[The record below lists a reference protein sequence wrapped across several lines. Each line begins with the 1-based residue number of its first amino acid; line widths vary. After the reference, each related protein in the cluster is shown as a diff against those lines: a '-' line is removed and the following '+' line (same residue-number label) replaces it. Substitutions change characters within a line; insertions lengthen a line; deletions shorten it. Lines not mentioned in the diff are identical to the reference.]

1 MAPRLTLDETLV
13 LAQIAETTLH
23 SNTVEDI
30 THVLEEDL
38 QRVLPHQMMIGGVGY
53 IRGREVMPLAVV
65 SENFPNSYLREV
77 LSEEGY
83 VRSPFVSWWIRE
95 RKPML
100 VNMDESPTHIDPLTR
115 QRLTRYRIL
124 NFVAYGQTDFP
135 GVTGTY
141 FWFANVPERAEAK
154 HGRILEFVMP
164 HLHAAFTRVAIE
176 NKRAG
181 RRTPVPRLTPKE
193 LEVLQLIYEGK
204 TNKDISDALAI
215 SLMTVKNHTK
225 NLYNKMQ
232 VKSRSEAIVKGIELQ
247 LVCLDRWLASAC
259 RQRQPGAPVS
269 APVADDSTDA

>member
-1 MAPRLTLDETLV
+1 MTLRLPLDETLL
-13 LAQIAETTLH
+13 LAQIAEQTLH
-23 SNTVEDI
+23 ATSVDDI
-30 THVLEEDL
+30 TRLIEVDL
-38 QRVLPHQMMIGGVGY
+38 QRILPHQMMIGGVGY
-53 IRGREVMPLAVV
+53 IRGREVLPLAVV

-100 VNMDESPTHIDPLTR
+100 VNMNESPTYVDPLTR
-115 QRLTRYRIL
+115 QRLMRYRIS

-141 FWFANVPERAEAK
+141 FWFANVAERAEPK
-154 HGRILEFVMP
+154 HGRILEFVVP
-164 HLHAAFTRVAIE
+164 HLHAALTRLAIE

-181 RRTPVPRLTPKE
+181 RRAPAPRLTPKE
-193 LEVLQLIYEGK
+193 LEVLQLIYEGNS
-204 TNKDISDALAI
+204 NKDISDALAI

-225 NLYNKMQ
+225 NLYTKMQ

-259 RQRQPGAPVS
+259 RQRQPGAPRP
-269 APVADDSTDA
+269 AEPLAEE

>member
-1 MAPRLTLDETLV
+1 MTPRLPLDETLL
-13 LAQIAETTLH
+13 LAQIAEQTLH
-23 SNTVEDI
+23 SNSVDDI
-30 THVLEEDL
+30 TRLIEEDL
-38 QRVLPHQMMIGGVGY
+38 QRILPHQMMIGGVGY
-53 IRGREVMPLAVV
+53 IRGREVLPLAVV

-100 VNMDESPTHIDPLTR
+100 VNMNESPTHIDPLTR
-115 QRLTRYRIL
+115 QRLTRYRIS

-141 FWFANVPERAEAK
+141 FWFANVAERAEPK
-154 HGRILEFVMP
+154 HGRILEFVVP
-164 HLHAAFTRVAIE
+164 HLHAALTRLAIE

-181 RRTPVPRLTPKE
+181 RRAPAPRLTPKE
-193 LEVLQLIYEGK
+193 LEVLQLIYEGNS
-204 TNKDISDALAI
+204 NKDISDALAI

-225 NLYNKMQ
+225 NLYTKMQ

-259 RQRQPGAPVS
+259 RQRQPGAPRP
-269 APVADDSTDA
+269 AEPLAEE

>member
-1 MAPRLTLDETLV
+1 MTPRLPLDETIL
-13 LAQIAETTLH
+13 LAQIAEQTLH
-23 SNTVEDI
+23 SNTVDDVTRLI
-30 THVLEEDL
+30 EEDL

-53 IRGREVMPLAVV
+53 IRGREVLPLAVV

-100 VNMDESPTHIDPLTR
+100 VNMDESATHVDPLTR
-115 QRLTRYRIL
+115 QRLARYRIT
-124 NFVAYGQTDFP
+124 NFVAYGQADFP

-141 FWFANVPERAEAK
+141 FWFANVAERAEPR
-154 HGRILEFVMP
+154 HGRILEFVVP
-164 HLHAAFTRVAIE
+164 HLHAALTRVAIE

-181 RRTPVPRLTPKE
+181 RRTPAPRLTPKE
-193 LEVLQLIYEGK
+193 LEVLQLIYEGNS
-204 TNKDISDALAI
+204 NKDISDALSI

-225 NLYNKMQ
+225 NLYTKMQ

-259 RQRQPGAPVS
+259 RQRQPAAPLP
-269 APVADDSTDA
+269 AEPLAEE